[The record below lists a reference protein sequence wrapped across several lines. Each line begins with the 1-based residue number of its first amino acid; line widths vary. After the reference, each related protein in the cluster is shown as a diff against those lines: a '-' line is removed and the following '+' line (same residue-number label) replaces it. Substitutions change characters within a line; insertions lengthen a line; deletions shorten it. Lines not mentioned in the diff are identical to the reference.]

1 MLKDIYLCVSKDKK
15 QFTCEYFNSFW
26 IADRYY
32 NELLSKDYKYST
44 ILTTC
49 SFVPNFFKYKI
60 FDYKLNKLFGQGTS
74 NIELKIK
81 S

>member
-15 QFTCEYFNSFW
+15 KFTCEYFNSFW
-26 IADRYY
+26 TAELYY

-49 SFVPNFFKYKI
+49 SFVPNYFKYKI
-60 FDYKLNKLFGQGTS
+60 FDYKLNKLFQT

-81 S
+81 N